1 VDKSLIACLLAL
13 AAMAL
18 PGEADKHL
26 PAQPATM
33 PATESQPISTGGEDA
48 LPGVVELSDGRVLA
62 GWLATIV
69 EKPFSVYVEQ
79 TKTWRRIPLECV
91 LGITAVVVEEKMELA
106 WRPKGMGEPQKV
118 YTGRQYPTRRLK
130 WRFHLIDDSYVEG
143 AVKGQPLW
151 IEHGGGRLGPYVL
164 HERMA
169 GREGQELKDLTYV
182 KRIIV
187 SRRLMEQ
194 VLGERAAPGAPAGRR
209 RRKIVRRKWWHSSI
223 WPICV
228 LWAKL

>member
-1 VDKSLIACLLAL
+1 VSARRHPPRACECEKTVDKSLVACLLAL
-13 AAMAL
+13 AATAL

-33 PATESQPISTGGEDA
+33 PATESQPISMGGEDA

-62 GWLATIV
+62 GWLATTV

-79 TKTWRRIPLECV
+79 TKIRRRIPLECV

-106 WRPKGMGEPQKV
+106 WRWKGMGEPQRV
-118 YTGRQYPTRRLK
+118 YTGKRYPTRRLK

-143 AVKGQPLW
+143 EVKGQPVW

-169 GREGQELKDLTYV
+169 GQEGQQLKDLTYV

-194 VLGERAAPGAPAGRR
+194 VLGERAAPGAQG
-209 RRKIVRRKWWHSSI
+209 
-223 WPICV
+223 
-228 LWAKL
+228 